1 MSSPIYLSKI
11 KLDRALLPGMTS
23 CMYLLM
29 LFSSNLTICLVV
41 SSFNIRISIN
51 SDVGVGIST
60 GVGVG
65 IGLGVGVGIGLG
77 VGLGSLTGVGVNA
90 FSNELLASS
99 FSSHEINIVNI
110 KIRNIFRSINYLN
123 SVIILCV

>member
-1 MSSPIYLSKI
+1 
-11 KLDRALLPGMTS
+11 
-23 CMYLLM
+23 M

-41 SSFNIRISIN
+41 SSNIRISIN